1 MKFDHIITPE
11 LRLLES
17 LQRGADPLTR
27 KNLQIMHENF
37 VVPYSKY
44 LKSQFTLM
52 EAEMTADQIQQVFGH
67 AERIASAGGDN
78 KTMLGKGADAA
89 GAAAGAI
96 GQGAVAAGKG
106 AADLAVKGAKGAKD
120 LAAKLVPDAV
130 KKKFE
135 ASLPAPDAGPVEGF
149 EQKATQAIANIEDP
163 KAKQSL
169 MDKIKIGLKNPVT
182 QQLIM
187 AGVSGIAGII
197 ASTATAGLGG
207 YAGAAAAGAITGS
220 LLGGINAKLQGGSW
234 KDAGK
239 AALKGAA
246 VGATAG
252 LIGKGVTDVASAGMD
267 AYNSHQQQQATAG
280 EDPMKADNDLYG
292 PGGAADE
299 KILPVTGKAPGA
311 SLSVG
316 QQLPDGEV
324 ISGLDS
330 SNPNAAVTI
339 TKPDG
344 GTYTVSRDTAHNM
357 TGQQGISNQATAGG
371 PVTGGASSDPMAGVS
386 NTPPAAPAPAPSQ
399 NVGDSDFSQAEINA
413 PIPVDPKV
421 QQLASQEAAKYGRST
436 PNQDDIRAAQT
447 MAQGK
452 PAGNYTPTG
461 NAYVDHL
468 NQAAA
473 NGIRLRGIQKQ
484 SRVNT
489 GTPVIEYIDRELTAR
504 MWILHESVGKPR
516 GNVHL
521 TEAGIGD
528 MFKKAGNWLKTKAGN
543 LTNKVTAD
551 KLQQAWTKAGSPT
564 DSGQV
569 AAIMVQAGVPQD
581 SIDQIFKNMGLPD
594 GSSKPT
600 AAPAPAAAPAK
611 AAGPK
616 QGLIGK
622 AAGAVGGAIGSVKGA
637 IAGAK
642 DAFAQGKETGFDT
655 SRANQ
660 AGDAVGATGEAN
672 PYAKGAQQPA
682 PGQAEPAGTPQQTGG
697 QTPAQGQ
704 AAPAGGA
711 QQPAQA
717 AAGGAPAGT
726 PQQTGGQAPA
736 QGQAAPAGGETPDD
750 DDKEKPNKY
759 FDPKGLGDY
768 ATGLVKDAEGA
779 MKAGVGMGT
788 AGQSLMQ
795 TGSNPADPKNKDQKK
810 TPDSVTIKDAQGIE
824 HSYKKVGQQWFDKDN
839 KPVNT
844 AQAAMLDQ
852 HAKQQAAL
860 GAEAPAPEPEKK
872 LDNPKDPKTG
882 KPIDPK
888 AQAAAG
894 GAAGGAQ
901 QPDKMLANPKD
912 PKTGKPIDPK
922 AQAAAGGAQQPAQAA
937 AGGAQQPAQPAQP
950 AQAAAGQKPAYDT
963 QTGVA
968 NDAMKA
974 VNKAAGKAAAPNG
987 FNTQTGEPNPAPGQS
1002 ETGEVSPEYRA
1013 RQKAVMTPGTPEHSA
1028 IQDQIIANADENK
1041 LRVFA
1046 ASAQTPGTKEKAA
1059 AELKRRGLSV
1069 EEPAAAGGAQQPAQA
1084 QSPEEIRKAKQAGA
1098 AKTAQDQMAANAAAP
1113 AGQAAPA
1120 AAAAKAHTGGKVA
1133 GQVSQTPNAIR
1144 KREQRAAAAA
1154 QKAAPNDVM
1163 ARMAKQLAPAQ
1174 PAATPNFGQQ
1184 QTGYA
1189 SVKMNAPTG
1198 IPQQPAVQP
1207 TTGAKA
1213 VPAQQPAAAPAAAP
1227 TASAQADAGKPGFLQ
1242 SKIKGSQVPAKQP
1255 EMAGMDFS
1263 AMLARKAKI
1272 RL

>member
-17 LQRGADPLTR
+17 LQRGADPLTH

-78 KTMLGKGADAA
+78 KTLLGKGADA
-89 GAAAGAI
+89 
-96 GQGAVAAGKG
+96 VAA
-106 AADLAVKGAKGAKD
+106 GAKGAKD
-120 LAAKLVPDAV
+120 LAAKLVPQAV
-130 KKKFE
+130 KDKFTK
-135 ASLPAPDAGPVEGF
+135 SLPAADAGPVEGF
-149 EQKATQAIANIEDP
+149 EQKATQAIAGIQDP
-163 KAKQSL
+163 QAKQSL
-169 MDKIKIGLKNPVT
+169 MDKIKIGLQNPAT

-187 AGVSGIAGII
+187 AGVSGIAGVI

-220 LLGGINAKLQGGSW
+220 LLGAVNAKMQGKSW
-234 KDAGK
+234 GDAGK

-246 VGATAG
+246 LGAAGG
-252 LIGKGVTDVASAGMD
+252 LIGKGVTNAAGAAMD
-267 AYNSHQQQQATAG
+267 AYQSNQQQQATAG
-280 EDPMKADNDLYG
+280 EEVMPVGDQMSPEQIKA
-292 PGGAADE
+292 AADSVA
-299 KILPVTGKAPGA
+299 PVDPQAKANWERAADRAERAAFMAAG
-311 SLSVG
+311 G
-316 QQLPDGEV
+316 ETNPDGTA
-324 ISGLDS
+324 SDAMKRFMDAD
-330 SNPNAAVTI
+330 AAQQAAYS
-339 TKPDG
+339 K
-344 GTYTVSRDTAHNM
+344 M
-357 TGQQGISNQATAGG
+357 TPQQPA
-371 PVTGGASSDPMAGVS
+371 
-386 NTPPAAPAPAPSQ
+386 PAAPAPSQ
-399 NVGDSDFSQAEINA
+399 TVGGSDFSQAEINA
-413 PIPVDPKV
+413 PV
-421 QQLASQEAAKYGRST
+421 QPSAAVQDIASQEAAKYGRVR
-436 PNQDDIRAAQT
+436 PNLDDWRAANLMAKGRGLQT
-447 MAQGK
+447 
-452 PAGNYTPTG
+452 
-461 NAYVDHL
+461 
-468 NQAAA
+468 
-473 NGIRLRGIQKQ
+473 Q

-516 GNVHL
+516 GGVHL

-564 DSGQV
+564 ESTQV
-569 AAIMVQAGVPQD
+569 AAIMAQAGVPQETV
-581 SIDQIFKNMGLPD
+581 DQIFKNMGIANTPATSPAAD
-594 GSSKPT
+594 PQGK
-600 AAPAPAAAPAK
+600 AAPAQAAA
-611 AAGPK
+611 
-616 QGLIGK
+616 Q
-622 AAGAVGGAIGSVKGA
+622 
-637 IAGAK
+637 
-642 DAFAQGKETGFDT
+642 DQEQKE
-655 SRANQ
+655 
-660 AGDAVGATGEAN
+660 VN
-672 PYAKGAQQPA
+672 PGNSNA
-682 PGQAEPAGTPQQTGG
+682 PGSTKPAQAAAGTPQQTGG

-704 AAPAGGA
+704 DAPAGGA

-717 AAGGAPAGT
+717 AGGAPASTGT
-726 PQQTGGQAPA
+726 PQQTGGQ
-736 QGQAAPAGGETPDD
+736 TP
-750 DDKEKPNKY
+750 
-759 FDPKGLGDY
+759 G
-768 ATGLVKDAEGA
+768 ATPTPPAEG
-779 MKAGVGMGT
+779 KPLTNVAGTINSVASGINAATDAINAGQGMGT
-788 AGQSLMQ
+788 SMRSLAQ
-795 TGSNPADPKNKDQKK
+795 VSEPSKS
-810 TPDSVTIKDAQGIE
+810 SVKIKDAQGQE
-824 HSYKKVGQQWFDKDN
+824 HDYKKVGQQWFDKDN
-839 KPVNT
+839 KPVNA
-844 AQAAMLDQ
+844 AQAAMLDKQ
-852 HAKQQAAL
+852 AEQQAAL
-860 GAEAPAPEPEKK
+860 GAKAP
-872 LDNPKDPKTG
+872 
-882 KPIDPK
+882 
-888 AQAAAG
+888 
-894 GAAGGAQ
+894 AQ

-937 AGGAQQPAQPAQP
+937 AG
-950 AQAAAGQKPAYDT
+950 QKPAYDT

-974 VNKAAGKAAAPNG
+974 VNKAAGKAAAPYG

-1069 EEPAAAGGAQQPAQA
+1069 EEPAAAAGQPAQA
-1084 QSPEEIRKAKQAGA
+1084 QSPEEIRKAKQATA
-1098 AKTAQDQMAANAAAP
+1098 AKTAQDQMSANAAAP
-1113 AGQAAPA
+1113 AGQAAP
-1120 AAAAKAHTGGKVA
+1120 AAAKAHTGGKVA

-1207 TTGAKA
+1207 TTGAKV
-1213 VPAQQPAAAPAAAP
+1213 VPAQQPAATPAAAP